1 MLLTPTAFA
10 SGSRAAPVPVIFA
23 AAGAPTN
30 GLAVNPTGLS
40 NSEPGTL
47 LMVLAV
53 AGVLA
58 RLALYWICV
67 VAWAGMKL
75 LLNWRTCATLPIGFP
90 LVDHRQPHQV
100 AGAVDQEAPWFP
112 EIFAG
117 GLVMPLNTVDCPR
130 RTPAATTVFRCR

>member
-1 MLLTPTAFA
+1 VVVLVPSFTVTVWPAVIPSDASVVLAPLASVMLLVPTAFA

-23 AAGAPTN
+23 AAGAPTR

-40 NSEPGTL
+40 KLEPGTV

-67 VAWAGMKL
+67 VACAGMKL
-75 LLNWRTCATLPIGFP
+75 LLNWRTCGTLPIGFP
-90 LVDHRQPHQV
+90 LVAFTGRP
-100 AGAVDQEAPWFP
+100 
-112 EIFAG
+112 I
-117 GLVMPLNTVDCPR
+117 R
-130 RTPAATTVFRCR
+130 